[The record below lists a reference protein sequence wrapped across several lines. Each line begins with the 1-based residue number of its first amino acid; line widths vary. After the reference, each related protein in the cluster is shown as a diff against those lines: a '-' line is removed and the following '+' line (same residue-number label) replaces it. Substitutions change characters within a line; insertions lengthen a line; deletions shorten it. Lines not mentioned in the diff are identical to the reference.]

1 MFRDL
6 PTEIHEISA
15 MKEKNKNRKITAQ
28 ALTTKDPGQNDSEF
42 LKYVSPV
49 EFSVTKENIYHW
61 DENRDINYIKDLSSF
76 SRNVFKDKPSEDMD
90 ALTLELLDPEF
101 YDFEN
106 AFKSPSDEMCLNIAS
121 NKIPDQMLH
130 ELIKD
135 PKMSKLRRNFGDK
148 DQNDYSDS
156 SAHKLIGFDLQEK
169 RDSVESSHK
178 KKIHIFD
185 SVVEEGVPK
194 VSIDVILKN
203 IVNFKHLKDP

>member
-15 MKEKNKNRKITAQ
+15 MKEKNKTRKITAQ
-28 ALTTKDPGQNDSEF
+28 ALTTIDPGQNDSEF
-42 LKYVSPV
+42 LKYVTPV

-76 SRNVFKDKPSEDMD
+76 SRNVFQDKPSEEMD

-101 YDFEN
+101 HDFEN
-106 AFKSPSDEMCLNIAS
+106 TFKSPSDEMCLNIAS

-130 ELIKD
+130 SLIKD
-135 PKMSKLRRNFGDK
+135 PSMYKLRRNFGDP
-148 DQNDYSDS
+148 DQNDYQEN
-156 SAHKLIGFDLQEK
+156 SAHKLSGFDLQEK
-169 RDSVESSHK
+169 RDPTDSNN

-185 SVVEEGVPK
+185 SVVEEGVPS